1 MHRNDR
7 MVSNT
12 VLILNLHITLFV
24 KAQRPL
30 FFLMDI
36 YWIRQ
41 TVLWFPWGANKTIDQ
56 KYKNVGFIRINH
68 FFLGVNHTALSAY
81 TQPPQMKWAHGETWY
96 LHTHASNYA
105 LHIYLYILCAYDL
118 SSCGI
123 HTKFWCSSLL
133 PGSQDKTEKLIIRI
147 INHKCASLS
156 AHARHQSHIMVWR
169 VSLHNLFHF
178 TLFLNQRKKLLVSN

>member
-1 MHRNDR
+1 MKNIIDAICLCSFNWKHCNCDHVTVHNILTQAEELFSIYIAMHRNDR

-68 FFLGVNHTALSAY
+68 FFLGVNHTTLSAY
-81 TQPPQMKWAHGETWY
+81 TQPPQMKWSHGETWY

-105 LHIYLYILCAYDL
+105 LHIYLYILCRLLMFWALVESTPSSGAVAYYQVL
-118 SSCGI
+118 K
-123 HTKFWCSSLL
+123 TK
-133 PGSQDKTEKLIIRI
+133 PK
-147 INHKCASLS
+147 N
-156 AHARHQSHIMVWR
+156 
-169 VSLHNLFHF
+169 
-178 TLFLNQRKKLLVSN
+178 